1 MNLFSSMLLRLKST
15 AVFCALSAVFLMT
28 AASARAQL
36 IPILGSQ
43 RAGSAMAQFLKI
55 GVGGRAVGMGES
67 FVAIAN
73 DASALYWNP
82 AGIAQMKKN
91 ELTFSHVNWPVDVR
105 HEFLGYA
112 HHLGEVNS
120 IGVSVT
126 ALHTDSFEETTE
138 YQPRGTGNYVSFSDV
153 AIGLTYARK
162 MTDKFS
168 FGATVKYVDES
179 LAELHAR
186 AVLFDFGTYYW
197 TGWHS
202 TRFAV
207 AVVNFGQNFQ
217 PTGSFAQ
224 RDGTEINKFQDFSP
238 PTVFRL
244 GVASEVVDNEQH
256 KMTTSVQLN
265 HPNDNAENVNLG
277 VEYWWNNTL
286 ALRGGYR
293 INVDEESFTFGGGVA
308 LPLSRSL
315 LNFDISYTDFG
326 RLGNATRLSAAIKL

>member
-1 MNLFSSMLLRLKST
+1 MKPRVLVLS
-15 AVFCALSAVFLMT
+15 LSAAFLT
-28 AASARAQL
+28 IATSAHAQL

-55 GVGGRAVGMGES
+55 GVGGRAVAMGES
-67 FVAIAN
+67 FVAISN

-82 AGIAQMKKN
+82 AGIAQMQKN
-91 ELTFSHVNWPVDVR
+91 ELIFSHVNWPVEVK

-112 HHLGEVNS
+112 HHFGEVNS
-120 IGVSVT
+120 VGVSVI

-138 YQPRGTGNYVSFSDV
+138 YLPRGTGNYVAFSDV
-153 AIGLTYARK
+153 AVGVTYARK

-186 AVLFDFGTYYW
+186 AVLVDFGTYYW

-207 AVVNFGQNFQ
+207 AVANFGQNFK
-217 PTGSFAQ
+217 PTGSFIR
-224 RDGTEINKFQDFSP
+224 RDGTEISKFQDFSP

-244 GVASEVVDNEQH
+244 GVAAEVVDNEQH

-277 VEYWWNNTL
+277 MEYWWNKTV

-293 INVDEESFTFGGGVA
+293 VNVDEESFTFGGGIA